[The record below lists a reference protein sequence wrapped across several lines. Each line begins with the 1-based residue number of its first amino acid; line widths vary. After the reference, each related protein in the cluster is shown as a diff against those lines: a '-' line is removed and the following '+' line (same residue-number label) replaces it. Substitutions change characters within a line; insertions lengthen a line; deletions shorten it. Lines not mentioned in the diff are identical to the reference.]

1 MGPLLCKRFPG
12 ADTDAGRSAEA
23 EGVSRIV
30 DSESEVEGV
39 LGKVGR
45 LRLWKVERMLE
56 KEAKVLVWVIVLVCF
71 FS

>member
-1 MGPLLCKRFPG
+1 M
-12 ADTDAGRSAEA
+12 
-23 EGVSRIV
+23 

>member
-1 MGPLLCKRFPG
+1 MSLLGPLLCKRFPG
-12 ADTDAGRSAEA
+12 ADTEAGRAEA

-39 LGKVGR
+39 LAKVGR

-56 KEAKVLVWVIVLVCF
+56 KEANVLVGR
-71 FS
+71 